1 LITLVAFNKI
11 HMIKH
16 LTFTFTIIFLLVITA
31 SAQKQTGFFNFN
43 WSNDTGELILEIPGD
58 KIGEE
63 FLYVSS
69 LAAGVGSN
77 DIGLDRGQLSR
88 EKVVYF
94 YRSGKKLLLVQ
105 SNTKYRALSD
115 NVAEV
120 QSIDEAFAK
129 SVIWGFE
136 IKESEGST
144 IKVNMEKFLIRD
156 AHGVAKKLEDKKQ
169 GKYKLDKSKSAIYKE
184 GLFSF
189 PKNSEFEAI
198 ITFEGD
204 GKGKEIKSVTPTPTL
219 VSVRMHHS
227 FIELPDNDYKP
238 RLFHPEC
245 GFNFVGFYDYANPIG
260 EDMMHRW
267 IKRHR
272 LEKKTPGIAP
282 SEAVEPIV
290 YYIDPGCPEPI
301 RSALIE
307 GAEWW
312 NQAYEAA
319 GFINAFQVKDLPKGG
334 HPLDVRYNMI
344 QWVHR
349 STRGWSYGAS
359 VTDPRTGEIIKGHVS
374 LGSLRVRQDY
384 LIAQGIVSN
393 FNKGNDDPRV
403 LEMALA
409 RLRQLSAHEVGH
421 TIGLAHNFA
430 SSYNDRASVMDY
442 PHPLISVEDNG
453 ELNFEKSYGVGIGE
467 WDKRSIKY
475 GYSSVPE
482 ETTEDKYLNSL
493 ILQNQQE
500 GLLFIT
506 DQDARPTGGLHPYAH
521 LWDNGKKPYEELKR
535 LSALRKKSLI
545 NLGSNSI
552 KVGTPD
558 SELEKVLVPVYL
570 MHRYQVDA
578 TSKMVGGA
586 HFSYSINTGKKI
598 NTVTPVNLDEQRNAL
613 DALLETL
620 DIEFL
625 KIPQNILDLIPPP
638 AFGYPRD
645 RETFKGNTGSL
656 FDPLAAAEASANNT
670 LKFLLDPQRLARIEM
685 QEKGTWTL
693 GAYLSIIVNHISSQT
708 NVDEDYR
715 LMLEKLVYIK
725 LLQLTYNPKTGK
737 NVASAADYQL
747 NQLDT
752 SMRLLGS
759 VKQKAHVMYLQDI
772 SKKFRDYPES
782 FKLPEL
788 PKLPPG
794 SPIGC
799 Y

>member
-1 LITLVAFNKI
+1 
-11 HMIKH
+11 MIKH
-16 LTFTFTIIFLLVITA
+16 FIFTFATVLLLVVTLG
-31 SAQKQTGFFNFN
+31 AQKQTGFFDFN
-43 WSNDTGELILEIPGD
+43 WSDDSGELILEIPED
-58 KIGEE
+58 KIGKE
-63 FLYVSS
+63 FLYISS

-77 DIGLDRGQLSR
+77 DIGLDRGQLSN

-115 NVAEV
+115 NEAEV

-129 SVIWGFE
+129 SVIWGFD
-136 IKESEGST
+136 IKEKVGST
-144 IKVNMEKFLIRD
+144 LKVNMEKFLIRD
-156 AHGVAKKLEDKKQ
+156 AHGVVKRLADTKQ
-169 GKYKLDKSKSAIYKE
+169 GKYKLDKSRSAIYRE

-189 PKNSEFEAI
+189 PQNTEFEAI

-227 FIELPDNDYKP
+227 FIELPDDDYNP
-238 RLFHPEC
+238 RIFHPES

-260 EDMMHRW
+260 EDMMKRW

-272 LEKKTPGIAP
+272 LEKKIPGAAP
-282 SEAVEPIV
+282 SVAVEPII

-319 GFINAFQVKDLPKGG
+319 GFIDAFQVKDLPKGA

-359 VTDPRTGEIIKGHVS
+359 IADPRTGEIIKGHVS

-393 FNKGNDDPRV
+393 FNKGEDDPRI

-430 SSYNDRASVMDY
+430 SSYNERASVMDY

-453 ELNFEKSYGVGIGE
+453 ELNFGKSYDVGIGE
-467 WDKRSIKY
+467 WDKRSITY

-482 ETTEDKYLNSL
+482 GKTENDYLNAL
-493 ILQNQQE
+493 ILKNQQE

-506 DQDARPTGGLHPYAH
+506 DQDARPSGGLHPYAH
-521 LWDNGKKPYEELKR
+521 LWDNGKKPYDELIR
-535 LSALRKKSLI
+535 IVDLRKKSLL
-545 NLGSNSI
+545 NLGSSSI
-552 KVGTPD
+552 KLGTPD

-578 TSKMVGGA
+578 TSKMIGGA
-586 HFSYSINTGKKI
+586 NFSYSINTGKKI
-598 NTVTPVNLDEQRNAL
+598 NTITPVDLGEQRNAL
-613 DALLETL
+613 DALLTTL

-625 KIPQNILDLIPPP
+625 KVPQNILDLIPPP

-685 QEKGTWTL
+685 QERDTWTL
-693 GAYLSIIVNHISSQT
+693 GAYLSIVVNHISSQT
-708 NVDEDYR
+708 NVDERYH
-715 LMLEKLVYIK
+715 LMLEKLVYIHLLK
-725 LLQLTYNPKTGK
+725 LANNPKAGK
-737 NVASAADYQL
+737 NVAAAAYYQL
-747 NQLDT
+747 NQLDA
-752 SMRLLGS
+752 SMRIVGS
-759 VKQKAHVMYLQDI
+759 VKHKAHVMYLKDI
-772 SKKFRDYPES
+772 AQKFKDFPGSY
-782 FKLPEL
+782 KLPEL